1 MKARHATAI
10 ALTTLL
16 PALAWAHP
24 GHNLQLGFIDGVL
37 HPLSGLDH
45 LAAMLAVGAWAAHF
59 GGRLRW
65 ALPASFV
72 ALMLI
77 GAVLGMSGMYVGAA
91 EQGIAASVCV
101 LGLLLAFAV
110 RLPAAVSVL
119 LVSGFALFHG
129 YAHGMEA
136 PQAAGLV
143 SYIGGFI
150 LSTSALHVVGF
161 VIGNA
166 LLRHQQQAALRWMG
180 AAMAVGG
187 VALLVG

>member
-45 LAAMLAVGAWAAHF
+45 LAAMLAVGAWAAQL

-72 ALMLI
+72 ALMLA
-77 GAVLGMSGMYVGAA
+77 GAVLGLSGMYVGAA
-91 EQGIAASVCV
+91 EQGIAASLCV

-129 YAHGMEA
+129 YAHGVAA
-136 PQAAGLV
+136 PQAAALV
-143 SYIGGFI
+143 AYMGGFI
-150 LSTSALHVVGF
+150 LSTIALHVVGF
-161 VIGNA
+161 VMGNA
-166 LLRHQQQAALRWMG
+166 LLRHHQPAALRWMG